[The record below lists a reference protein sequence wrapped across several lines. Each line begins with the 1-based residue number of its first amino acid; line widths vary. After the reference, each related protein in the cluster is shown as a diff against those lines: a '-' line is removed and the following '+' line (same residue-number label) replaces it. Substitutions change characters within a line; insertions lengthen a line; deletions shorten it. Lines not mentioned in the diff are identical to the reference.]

1 MTERRMNRGLVSAWP
16 SIGGVVATLLGVAFF
31 FAIIGVFGLSA
42 SIAALVL
49 FVALAVFIFRRPQDQ
64 ETRP

>member
-1 MTERRMNRGLVSAWP
+1 MTERRMNKGLVSAWP
-16 SIGGVVATLLGVAFF
+16 SIGGVVATLFGVAFF

-42 SIAALVL
+42 SITALVL

-64 ETRP
+64 ETRR

>member
-1 MTERRMNRGLVSAWP
+1 MKTTSTWRLLGA
-16 SIGGVVATLLGVAFF
+16 ICATLFGVAFF

-42 SIAALVL
+42 SIVALVL
-49 FVALAVFIFRRPQDQ
+49 FVALAVFIVRRPQDQ